1 MHLLLGRPLPC
12 QGLPGDSTI
21 AQSYFPRYF
30 PVIFNR
36 GSSQETEFT
45 HVKPIKGW
53 KHNFKSSA
61 IVNSDGFQGRSGY
74 HPGEDDV
81 SLDLLAD
88 TAKPWTS

>member
-1 MHLLLGRPLPC
+1 MTPLSRNLISPDIFRLYLLGDPLKK
-12 QGLPGDSTI
+12 
-21 AQSYFPRYF
+21 RK
-30 PVIFNR
+30 
-36 GSSQETEFT
+36 FT
-45 HVKPIKGW
+45 HVKLIKGW
-53 KHNFKSSA
+53 RHNFKSSA